1 MLFHSYEFIF
11 GFLPVVF
18 AVFVIV
24 HKLLGRSQALLWLIA
39 ASFFFYAQWSPLHA
53 LLLGASIVVNYGFVR
68 ALSAWKEN
76 KAAARTVLLAGVTA
90 NLGALGYFKYTNFLL
105 ENVNALAGTGFS
117 NLEVFLPVGISFYTF
132 IQIGYLVETY
142 NRQVNETKL
151 ADYALFAS
159 FFPYITA
166 GPIVL
171 QREMIAQYTAQQSK
185 LLDPARI
192 ATALS
197 VFGIGLFKKLALA
210 DSIAPYADTVF
221 NGVAGGAPVTMD
233 VAWIG
238 SVAYTLQLYFDFS
251 GYSDMALGV
260 GLLFGLK
267 LPLNFN
273 SPLKAGSIMEFWRRW
288 HMTMTR
294 FFTNYLYTPLAV
306 SMMRRSLTNRYGS
319 ARRFLL
325 AVAMPISFTFL
336 LAGIWH
342 GAGWTFVVFGLIH
355 GVALAA
361 NHAWHEANLPRL
373 PHSLGWLLTM
383 GVVVTGLVVFRAP
396 DMATASAI
404 LLGMTGLDSL
414 FASGTALA
422 AAPVAVDLIAGQG
435 WILLLA
441 AIALTCPNAQQ
452 IMRGH
457 WYSSDPKPEEDTP
470 ETGMPAWMRWRLT
483 PGWALASGIV
493 LTIALASLSGETQF
507 VYYQF

>member
-1 MLFHSYEFIF
+1 MLFYSYEFIF

-18 AVFVIV
+18 AGFVII
-24 HKLLGRSQALLWLIA
+24 HKLLGRAQALLWLIA

-53 LLLGASIVVNYGFVR
+53 LLLGTSIVINYGFAR
-68 ALSAWKEN
+68 ALSAQKEN
-76 KAAARTVLLAGVTA
+76 KATARTVLLAGVTA
-90 NLGALGYFKYTNFLL
+90 NLGALGYFKYTDFLL
-105 ENVNALAGTGFS
+105 ENVNVLAGTGFS
-117 NLEVFLPVGISFYTF
+117 NLEIFLPVGISFYTF

-142 NRQVNETKL
+142 NRQVNETRL

-171 QREMIAQYTAQQSK
+171 QREMIAQYTAAPAK
-185 LLDPARI
+185 VLDPARI
-192 ATALS
+192 AVALS

-221 NGVAGGAPVTMD
+221 NGVAGGAPVPID
-233 VAWIG
+233 VAWVG
-238 SVAYTLQLYFDFS
+238 SLAYTLQLYFGFS

-306 SMMRRSLTNRYGS
+306 SMMRRSLANRYGS

-355 GVALAA
+355 GVALAV

-396 DMATASAI
+396 DMATATAI
-404 LLGMTGLDSL
+404 LLAMTGLDSL
-414 FASGTALA
+414 FGPSAALA
-422 AAPVAVDLIAGQG
+422 TVPVAVDLISGQG

-441 AIALTCPNAQQ
+441 AIALICPNAQQ
-452 IMRGH
+452 IMRSY
-457 WYSSDPKPEEDTP
+457 WYSSDPAPEEDTP
-470 ETGMPAWMRWRLT
+470 ETGVPAWIRWRLT
-483 PGWALASGIV
+483 PGWALAGGIV
-493 LTIALASLSGETQF
+493 LTIALASLSGDTQF

>member
-11 GFLPVVF
+11 GFLPATF
-18 AVFVIV
+18 AIFVIV
-24 HKLLGRSQALLWLIA
+24 HKLLGRPQALLWLIA
-39 ASFFFYAQWSPLHA
+39 ASFIFYGQWSPLHA
-53 LLLGASIVVNYGFVR
+53 ALLGASIVVNFGFAR
-68 ALSAWKEN
+68 ALIALKEN
-76 KAAARTVLLAGVTA
+76 KAASRAVLLAGVTA

-105 ENVNALAGTGFS
+105 ENINAFAGTGFS
-117 NLEVFLPVGISFYTF
+117 NLEVFLPIGISFYTF

-171 QREMIAQYTAQQSK
+171 QREMMAQYHAQQTK
-185 LLDPARI
+185 LLDAGRI

-210 DSIAPYADTVF
+210 DSIAPFADTVF
-221 NGVAGGAPVTMD
+221 NGVAGGAPVGMD
-233 VAWIG
+233 VAWVG
-238 SVAYTLQLYFDFS
+238 ALAYTLQLYFDFS
-251 GYSDMALGV
+251 GYTDMALGV
-260 GLLFGLK
+260 GMLFGLK

-273 SPLKAGSIMEFWRRW
+273 SPLKAGSIMDFWRRW

-306 SMMRRSLTNRYGS
+306 AMMRRALTKRHG
-319 ARRFLL
+319 ATRRFLL

-355 GVALAA
+355 GVALAV
-361 NHAWHEANLPRL
+361 NHAWREASMPRM
-373 PHSLGWLLTM
+373 PHSVGWLMTM

-396 DMATASAI
+396 DMATATTI
-404 LLGMTGLDSL
+404 LLSMTGLDAFL
-414 FASGTALA
+414 AAGTAQA
-422 AAPVAVDLIAGQG
+422 MAPVTVDLIAGQG

-441 AIALTCPNAQQ
+441 AIALICPNVQQ
-452 IMRGH
+452 IMRNN
-457 WYSSDPKPEEDTP
+457 WYSSDPAPEEDADESRT
-470 ETGMPAWMRWRLT
+470 PAWLRWRLSPT
-483 PGWALASGIV
+483 WALASGVV
-493 LTIALASLSGETQF
+493 LTIALASLSGDTQF

>member
-11 GFLPVVF
+11 GFLPAVF
-18 AVFVIV
+18 AGFVII
-24 HKLLGRSQALLWLIA
+24 HRLLGRPQALLWLIG
-39 ASFFFYAQWSPLHA
+39 ASFFFYGQWSPLHA
-53 LLLGASIVVNYGFVR
+53 ALLGASIAVNFGFVR
-68 ALSAWKEN
+68 ALIGLKEN
-76 KAAARTVLLAGVTA
+76 KAASKAVLLAGVAA

-117 NLEVFLPVGISFYTF
+117 NVEVLLPIGISFYTF

-142 NRQVNETKL
+142 NRQVSEAKL

-171 QREMIAQYTAQQSK
+171 QREMIAQFTNQDSK
-185 LLDPARI
+185 LLDPSRI

-210 DSIAPYADTVF
+210 DSIAPFADTVF
-221 NGVAGGAPVTMD
+221 NGAAGGATVGMD
-233 VAWIG
+233 AAWVG
-238 SVAYTLQLYFDFS
+238 ALAYTLQLYFDFS
-251 GYSDMALGV
+251 GYSDMALGI

-273 SPLKAGSIMEFWRRW
+273 SPLKACSIMEFWRRW

-294 FFTNYLYTPLAV
+294 FFTNYIYTPIAV
-306 SMMRRSLTNRYGS
+306 SMMRRSLTNEYGA

-342 GAGWTFVVFGLIH
+342 GAGWTFVVFGAIH
-355 GVALAA
+355 GVSLAC
-361 NHAWHEANLPRL
+361 NHAWREASMPRL
-373 PHSLGWLLTM
+373 PYSMGWLLTM
-383 GVVVTGLVVFRAP
+383 AVVVTSLVVFRAP
-396 DMATASAI
+396 DMATATTV
-404 LLGMTGLDSL
+404 LLSMTGLSML
-414 FASGTALA
+414 FPVAAS

-452 IMRGH
+452 IMRNH
-457 WYSSDPKPEEDTP
+457 WYSSDPEPDED
-470 ETGMPAWMRWRLT
+470 ETAAPVPAWMRWRLT
-483 PGWALASGIV
+483 PGWALASGVV